1 MLQSFERAATTQ
13 CRRSITVTGVVQGVG
28 FRPFVHRLASRLSLC
43 GFVKNWTGGALIEV
57 EGELAAIDR
66 FSAELQTCQPSLIEI
81 DGLRVAAQRPR
92 GEAQFRIE
100 ASEDFGAGVVV
111 VAPDI
116 ATCDDCLRELFDSED
131 RRYRHPFIS
140 CAHCG
145 PRLTIMVDA
154 PYDRART
161 TMARFA
167 MCDACHAEYEDPQD
181 RRFHAQP
188 IACPA
193 CGPRLQLLEPG
204 ATSECRDALARSVD
218 ALCAG
223 KIVAVKGIG
232 GYHLVCD
239 ATDDT
244 VVRELRRRKMRDDKP
259 FAVMVADVAG
269 ADALCEVSAVER
281 RALTSPTRP
290 VVLLRRRV
298 DSAVADAVAPR
309 HTLLGV
315 MLPYTPL
322 QHLLLHD
329 MPDRTLVMTS
339 GNRSDEPIVHHDG
352 DLKRLS
358 GIPDFV
364 LTHDRPIHLRCDD
377 SVVRVV
383 ADAVLPVR
391 RARGEAP
398 RRFRLRTPLACPTL
412 ALGGHLKAAVALGQ
426 DSHVVPSHHL
436 GDLDDYQAYR
446 AYVEAIEHYQ
456 RLFRIVPHRLVHDLH
471 PDYASSRYALERAGA
486 TAIGIMAVQHHHAHM
501 ASCMAEH
508 GLAGPVIGV
517 CFDGTGWGT
526 DGAIWGGEFLLGDDR
541 DVQRAG
547 HLDYVAM
554 PGGETAIREPW
565 RMALAHLIHAGEP
578 IGRTSIARRIDAD
591 RIGTVEKMFER
602 NFNAPLTSSVGR
614 LFDAVAALVGVCDR
628 VTYEGQAAMALE
640 SLASQVSPDGAYP
653 FALLAPGNRIVVD
666 PRPLIRA
673 IMADARDGIVPAI
686 IARRFH
692 STLVDIVATVCDRVR
707 AVSGVTAVVLSGG
720 VFVNGILACEVSDQ
734 LAQRGFSVYR
744 HQGVPPNDG
753 GLCLGQL
760 AIAAARDAVAGSEAG

>member
-1 MLQSFERAATTQ
+1 M
-13 CRRSITVTGVVQGVG
+13 
-28 FRPFVHRLASRLSLC
+28 
-43 GFVKNWTGGALIEV
+43 
-57 EGELAAIDR
+57 
-66 FSAELQTCQPSLIEI
+66 
-81 DGLRVAAQRPR
+81 
-92 GEAQFRIE
+92 
-100 ASEDFGAGVVV
+100 
-111 VAPDI
+111 
-116 ATCDDCLRELFDSED
+116 
-131 RRYRHPFIS
+131 
-140 CAHCG
+140 
-145 PRLTIMVDA
+145 
-154 PYDRART
+154 
-161 TMARFA
+161 
-167 MCDACHAEYEDPQD
+167 
-181 RRFHAQP
+181 
-188 IACPA
+188 
-193 CGPRLQLLEPG
+193 
-204 ATSECRDALARSVD
+204 
-218 ALCAG
+218 
-223 KIVAVKGIG
+223 
-232 GYHLVCD
+232 CD

-673 IMADARDGIVPAI
+673 IIADARDGIVPAI

-720 VFVNGILACEVSDQ
+720 VFVNGILAGRSARTARLQRLPPPGRAAERRRPLPGTARDCGRPRRGGW
-734 LAQRGFSVYR
+734 QRGGLMCL
-744 HQGVPPNDG
+744 GVPGLVVATFPEHDVLMGKVDFG
-753 GLCLGQL
+753 GIAKQVCLAHVPDVRPGDYVLVHVGFALARLDEAEARRVFEFLEAMNQL
-760 AIAAARDAVAGSEAG
+760 DELGAPSP